1 MSERRNVMKRAR
13 ILLLIFVLLFL
24 FTFLSVPVDKS
35 AYAQEFKA
43 KLTGSEVVPPVKTKA
58 SGEAIFREFKGE
70 KRIFCRLNV
79 SDIENVTA
87 AHIHK
92 GKKGEN
98 GPPVLI
104 LYSGSKKAGK
114 FSGLLTD
121 GIVTDYDL
129 IGPLKGKT
137 LRALVQMIYAGEAY
151 VNVHT
156 ERYPAGEIR
165 GQVK

>member
-1 MSERRNVMKRAR
+1 MKRAK
-13 ILLLIFVLLFL
+13 IHLFIFVLVFL
-24 FTFLSVPVDKS
+24 FTLLAVAVDKS
-35 AYAQEFKA
+35 ANAQEFKA

-58 SGEAIFREFKGE
+58 SGEAIFREFRGE
-70 KRIFCRLNV
+70 RRMFYRLNV

-98 GPPVLI
+98 GPPVLV

-114 FSGLLTD
+114 FSGLLAKGT
-121 GIVTDYDL
+121 VTDYDL

-137 LRALVQMIYAGEAY
+137 LRDLIQMIYDGEAY

-156 ERYPAGEIR
+156 ERYSAGEIR